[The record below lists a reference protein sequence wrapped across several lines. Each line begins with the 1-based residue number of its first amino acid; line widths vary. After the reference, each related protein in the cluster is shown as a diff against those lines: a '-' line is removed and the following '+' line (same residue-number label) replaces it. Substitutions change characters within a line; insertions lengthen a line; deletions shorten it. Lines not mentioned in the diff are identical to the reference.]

1 MILKA
6 KVLVKPDELEKIR
19 KKISD
24 DLKSDGVAMIPSGY
38 EVLVFD
44 DRCSDPPVLED
55 RVRKISPWPS
65 H

>member
-1 MILKA
+1 MFVILKA

-44 DRCSDPPVLED
+44 DRCSDPPCF
-55 RVRKISPWPS
+55 RR
-65 H
+65 